1 MSELYS
7 QSLHIYRYS
16 FLTFYIEI
24 TDYMKAMIVSKH
36 NYGFVN
42 ILLNYVIR
50 EMRWDGWVHTAVIL

>member
-1 MSELYS
+1 MFELHS

-16 FLTFYIEI
+16 SLTFYIEI

-50 EMRWDGWVHTAVIL
+50 EMR